1 MKRLFS
7 LFMLGFAAVPGAL
20 ACNMASADRSERV
33 ADLVE
38 AGHECLHNLPEGFT
52 FDTQMEADF
61 IERVNDARRAEGLP
75 TLTIREGLIAPA
87 RFHSLDMAYNDFFGH
102 DSPAGRRA
110 ADRIAAFDRTLIPDF
125 TAENVATES
134 HKCTDGVGRSVPC
147 GPGQSRPPSETL
159 RHLHNGLMDSP
170 GHRANILS
178 EHATSL
184 ALGVVR
190 RENGV
195 FVTQLFAN
203 AAGELLEPAPLR
215 AAPSSEL
222 KLSVTLP
229 DWSTEHFAVVQ
240 DDIQIDLKKGR
251 LPASLK
257 GDFMLQVRGENKT
270 TSTRSGG
277 RIVQSCETIELPGP
291 TLTVVPATG
300 S

>member
-1 MKRLFS
+1 MKRLLS
-7 LFMLGFAAVPGAL
+7 LLMLGFAAAPGAL
-20 ACNMASADRSERV
+20 ACNMASADRSESV

-38 AGHECLHNLPEGFT
+38 AGQNCLQNLPSGFS
-52 FDTQMEADF
+52 FEAQMETDF
-61 IERVNDARRAEGLP
+61 IERVNDARRAQGLP
-75 TLTIREGLIAPA
+75 ALIVRESLIAPA

-102 DSPAGRRA
+102 YSPAGRHA
-110 ADRIAAFDRTLIPDF
+110 ADRIAAFDRTLIADF

-134 HKCTDGVGRSVPC
+134 HKCTDGAGRSVPC
-147 GPGQSRPPSETL
+147 GPAQSRAPYETL
-159 RHLHNGLMDSP
+159 RHLHKGLMDSP

-178 EHATSL
+178 EHATSI

-203 AAGELLEPAPLR
+203 AAGELIEPAPLR
-215 AAPSSEL
+215 ANAGSEL
-222 KLSVTLP
+222 KLAINLQ
-229 DWSTEHFAVVQ
+229 DWSTEYFAVVQ
-240 DDIQIDLKKGR
+240 DDIQIDLENGR

-257 GDFMLQVRGENKT
+257 GDFALQVRGENKT

-291 TLTVVPATG
+291 ALTVVPATG